1 MGSITRG
8 LSNNITT
15 GGVILPAGITNAS
28 VSAVTSFANA
38 PAGTLILLSTQTASN
53 SATISFTSGLDSTYD
68 AYEFHFINIRP
79 ASDNVDFTFNLSTDS
94 GSNYNV
100 TKTTTSF
107 RAFHDEGDVS
117 SDVNYVTEDDLA
129 QSTSFQLLSGGAGG
143 SYMDSTSD
151 EHLSGK
157 LELFNPSS
165 TTYVKHFIARTE
177 YLAGSGAT
185 IFSTDTFIAGYGN
198 TTSAV
203 NAIQFK
209 MSSGNIADGI
219 IKLYGVRKS

>member
-38 PAGTLILLSTQTASN
+38 PAGTLTLISTQTASA
-53 SATISFTSGLDSTYD
+53 SATISFTTGLDSTYD
-68 AYEFHFINIRP
+68 EYIFKFINIHP
-79 ASDNVDFTFNLSTDS
+79 ATDNVNFEFNMSTDA

-100 TKTTTSF
+100 TKTTT
-107 RAFHDEGDVS
+107 AFETFHLENDTDAGLQYLTAS
-117 SDVNYVTEDDLA
+117 DLA
-129 QSTSFQLLSGGAGG
+129 QSTAFQRLSRESGADADQSISGLL
-143 SYMDSTSD
+143 TI
-151 EHLSGK
+151 
-157 LELFNPSS
+157 FNPSS
-165 TTYVKHFIARTE
+165 TTYVKHFISTMQTSQYE
-177 YLAGSGAT
+177 DGSLSYG
-185 IFSTDTFIAGYGN
+185 FAGYGN

-209 MSSGNIADGI
+209 MSSGNIDDGI
-219 IKLYGVRKS
+219 IKLYGVKKS

>member
-15 GGVILPAGITNAS
+15 GGVILPAGITNSS

-38 PAGTLILLSTQTASN
+38 SGGTLVLLSTQTAS
-53 SATISFTSGLDSTYD
+53 SSSTISFTTGLDSTYD
-68 AYEFHFINIRP
+68 EYIFKFINVRP
-79 ASDNVDFTFNLSTDS
+79 ATDNVDFQFNYSTDS

-100 TKTTTSF
+100 TKTSSVIYSYHYENE
-107 RAFHDEGDVS
+107 AEGLHGVGYQDS
-117 SDVNYVTEDDLA
+117 DDLA
-129 QSTSFQLLSGGAGG
+129 QSTAFQNLLFRLGNDADQSLSG
-143 SYMDSTSD
+143 T
-151 EHLSGK
+151 LT
-157 LELFNPSS
+157 LFNPSS
-165 TTYVKHFIARTE
+165 TTFVKHWI
-177 YLAGSGAT
+177 SDCNT
-185 IFSTDTFIAGYGN
+185 ILYYNVSNTWKTVGYGN

-219 IKLYGVRKS
+219 FKLYGIKKS